1 EQAVE
6 EALKKVCTILPS
18 KERTTCE
25 EFVNSYG
32 PVLAQL
38 IAEMADPNTICSY
51 LGVCQN
57 SIAKQS

>member
-1 EQAVE
+1 
-6 EALKKVCTILPS
+6 

-57 SIAKQS
+57 SIAKKSTAKPITSATTPSSTK